1 MYGTHESRKK
11 TTSFSSYSIVT
22 ERPQYAGLLLTELS
36 HVQKNGVETAK
47 DETYKCFV
55 GTH

>member
-1 MYGTHESRKK
+1 MVVYL
-11 TTSFSSYSIVT
+11 I
-22 ERPQYAGLLLTELS
+22 ELS
-36 HVQKNGVETAK
+36 HVHIEMHTAK